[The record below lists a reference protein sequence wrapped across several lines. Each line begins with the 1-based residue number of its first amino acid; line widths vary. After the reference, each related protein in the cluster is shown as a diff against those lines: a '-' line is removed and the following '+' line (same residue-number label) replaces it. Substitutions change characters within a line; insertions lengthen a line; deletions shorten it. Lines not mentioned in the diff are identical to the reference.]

1 MSFILDMLIFMRR
14 FEGVGYRS
22 LGLRRGIWIENI
34 NLLVIFVQ
42 RERLFKERLLR
53 VKVRGFMNVNIFE
66 VKDEFVKEIEQ
77 KR

>member
-34 NLLVIFVQ
+34 NLLVIFV
-42 RERLFKERLLR
+42 
-53 VKVRGFMNVNIFE
+53 
-66 VKDEFVKEIEQ
+66 
-77 KR
+77 